1 MDRTELAA
9 VIAIVLG
16 VVGLVVAPVWIVS
29 AHSTHRLEACVE
41 SGGAYVNVPNTARME
56 CERP

>member
-1 MDRTELAA
+1 MSRNELAA
-9 VIAIVLG
+9 IVAALAALAITIVG
-16 VVGLVVAPVWIVS
+16 VVFISVTN
-29 AHSTHRLEACVE
+29 STHRLEACVE